1 MGNQARDEQST
12 CQLVYSSTR
21 QLKNIIMK
29 LRYLFTAIISALLFV
44 SCSEDNEPAGNLG
57 SISLSETYVSL
68 PTEGGSAT
76 VAVSA
81 TQDWK
86 FENVIFSSETGKTQ
100 LVTTKDTVD
109 AWFTVSHVSGTAGQS
124 ELVFSAD
131 AFEGGRE
138 VELQI
143 NVGGNTQFL
152 MVRQGTAKAVM
163 ATCAEVL
170 AGTDGKTYKIKGTCT
185 SIANTTYGNWYIN
198 DGTGEVYIYGT
209 LDSKGATKN
218 FASWGLEV
226 GDVVELEG
234 PRTTYGSTVE
244 LVDVT
249 IIKITKSLVKVVTE
263 SANIAKE
270 GGELEV
276 KVAFKGNGAYVSVPE
291 ECQSWV
297 HLANTEYVAGEAT
310 KIEPNPADTA
320 VFTFN
325 IMANEAGA
333 RTGSMEFT
341 SGTSTVSYTF
351 SQEGAI
357 ANVTVAEFLA
367 AQVGDAQYRVTG
379 VVDSIANTKYGN
391 IFISDWTGRVYVYGT
406 TNFADCNIAVGS
418 MVTLVGPRAEYKGT
432 AQMKNAVCEEVL
444 VASTPVSITEF
455 NALDDSND
463 KFYMVSGT
471 ISKIANDLYGNIYIV
486 DETGAEMY
494 IYGTYG
500 IWNAQGDDKKN
511 FVATAGLAVGDKI
524 TVVGIKTSYKDSPQM
539 KNGCC
544 VAIEKAQ

>member
-1 MGNQARDEQST
+1 MGNQARGGQST
-12 CQLVYSSTR
+12 YQLVNLSTH

-29 LRYLFTAIISALLFV
+29 LRYLFTAILSALLFV
-44 SCSEDNEPAGNLG
+44 SCSEENEPAGALG
-57 SISLSETYVSL
+57 DIKLSQTYVSI
-68 PTEGGSAT
+68 PADGGSSEIT
-76 VAVSA
+76 VQANA
-81 TQDWK
+81 DWA
-86 FENVIFSSETGKTQ
+86 FNAEEIPTW
-100 LVTTKDTVD
+100 L
-109 AWFTVSHVSGTAGQS
+109 TVSNLEGTAG
-124 ELVFSAD
+124 ETKVTFAAE

-138 VELQI
+138 VELKI
-143 NVGGNTQFL
+143 AVGANTQFL

-163 ATCAEVL
+163 ATCAEVI
-170 AGTDGKTYKIKGTCT
+170 AGADGKTYRIKGTCT
-185 SIANTTYGNWYIN
+185 AIANTQYGNWYIN
-198 DGTGEVYIYGT
+198 DGTGEVYVYGT

-234 PRTTYGSTVE
+234 PKLTYGTTVE

-249 IIKITKSLVKVVTE
+249 IIKITKSLVKVVSEEVTLG
-263 SANIAKE
+263 KE

-291 ECQSWV
+291 ECQSWI
-297 HLANTEYVAGEAT
+297 HLANTEYVAGKAT

-325 IMANEAGA
+325 VMANEEGA
-333 RTGSMEFT
+333 RTGSVVFT
-341 SGTSTVSYTF
+341 SGTSEVAYNF

-379 VVDSIANTKYGN
+379 VVTGVDAKYGN
-391 IFISDWTGRVYVYGT
+391 NVDLSDWSGALYSYKTG
-406 TNFADCNIAVGS
+406 NFKDIAKVGDI
-418 MVTLVGPRAEYKGT
+418 VTLVGKRGVFNGKP
-432 AQMKNAVCEEVL
+432 QMTDGVLEEVL
-444 VASTPVSITEF
+444 VSSTPVSISEF
-455 NALDDSND
+455 NALEDSND

-524 TVVGIKTSYKDSPQM
+524 TVVGIKTSYNGPQM

>member
-1 MGNQARDEQST
+1 
-12 CQLVYSSTR
+12 
-21 QLKNIIMK
+21 MK
-29 LRYLFTAIISALLFV
+29 LRYLFTAVISALLFV

-81 TQDWK
+81 SQDWK

-100 LVTTKDTVD
+100 LVTKKDTVD

-124 ELVFSAD
+124 ELVFSAG

-143 NVGGNTQFL
+143 SAGGNTQFM

-163 ATCAEVL
+163 ATCAQVI
-170 AGTDGKTYKIKGTCT
+170 AGADGKTYRIKGTCT
-185 SIANTTYGNWYIN
+185 AIANTQYGNWYIN
-198 DGTGEVYIYGT
+198 DGTGEVYVYGT
-209 LDSKGATKN
+209 LDDKGATKN

-234 PRTTYGSTVE
+234 PKLTYGTTVE

-249 IIKITKSLVKVVTE
+249 IIKITKSLVKVVSEEVTLG
-263 SANIAKE
+263 KE

-291 ECQSWV
+291 ECQSWI
-297 HLANTEYVAGEAT
+297 HLANTEYVAGKAT

-325 IMANEAGA
+325 VMANEEGA
-333 RTGSMEFT
+333 RTGSVVFT
-341 SGTSTVSYTF
+341 SGTSEVAYNF

-379 VVDSIANTKYGN
+379 VVTEIANTKYGN
-391 IFISDWTGRVYVYGT
+391 LYVSDWTGKAYVYGT

-418 MVTLVGPRAEYKGT
+418 IVTLVGPRAEYKGD

-444 VASTPVSITEF
+444 VASTPVSIAEF

-463 KFYMVSGT
+463 KFYMVTGT
-471 ISKIANDLYGNIYIV
+471 VTKFNGNLKYGNTYIT

-500 IWNAQGDDKKN
+500 VWNAQGDDKYN
-511 FVATAGLAVGDKI
+511 FVEKSGLAVGDKI
-524 TVVGIKTSYKDSPQM
+524 TVVGIKTSYNGPQM

>member
-1 MGNQARDEQST
+1 
-12 CQLVYSSTR
+12 
-21 QLKNIIMK
+21 MK
-29 LRYLFTAIISALLFV
+29 LRYLFTAVISALLFV

-81 TQDWK
+81 SQDWK

-100 LVTTKDTVD
+100 LVTKKDTVD

-143 NVGGNTQFL
+143 SVGGNTQFL

-163 ATCAEVL
+163 ATCAQVI
-170 AGTDGKTYKIKGTCT
+170 AGADGKTYRIKGTCT
-185 SIANTTYGNWYIN
+185 AIANTQYGNWYIN
-198 DGTGEVYIYGT
+198 DGTGEVYVYGT

-234 PRTTYGSTVE
+234 PKLTYGTTVE

-249 IIKITKSLVKVVTE
+249 IIKITKSLVKVVSEEVTLG
-263 SANIAKE
+263 KE

-291 ECQSWV
+291 ECQSWI
-297 HLANTEYVAGEAT
+297 HLANTEYVAGKAT

-325 IMANEAGA
+325 VMANEEGA
-333 RTGSMEFT
+333 RTGSVVFT
-341 SGTSTVSYTF
+341 SGTSEVAYNF

-379 VVDSIANTKYGN
+379 VVTEIANTKYGN
-391 IFISDWTGRVYVYGT
+391 LYVSDWTGKAYVYGT

-418 MVTLVGPRAEYKGT
+418 IVTLVGPRAEYKGD

-455 NALDDSND
+455 NALADSND
-463 KFYMVSGT
+463 LFYMVSGT
-471 ISKIANDLYGNIYIV
+471 ISSIANDLYGNIYIV

-524 TVVGIKTSYKDSPQM
+524 TVVGIKTSYNDAPQM

>member
-1 MGNQARDEQST
+1 
-12 CQLVYSSTR
+12 
-21 QLKNIIMK
+21 
-29 LRYLFTAIISALLFV
+29 
-44 SCSEDNEPAGNLG
+44 
-57 SISLSETYVSL
+57 
-68 PTEGGSAT
+68 
-76 VAVSA
+76 
-81 TQDWK
+81 
-86 FENVIFSSETGKTQ
+86 
-100 LVTTKDTVD
+100 
-109 AWFTVSHVSGTAGQS
+109 
-124 ELVFSAD
+124 
-131 AFEGGRE
+131 
-138 VELQI
+138 
-143 NVGGNTQFL
+143 
-152 MVRQGTAKAVM
+152 
-163 ATCAEVL
+163 
-170 AGTDGKTYKIKGTCT
+170 
-185 SIANTTYGNWYIN
+185 
-198 DGTGEVYIYGT
+198 
-209 LDSKGATKN
+209 
-218 FASWGLEV
+218 
-226 GDVVELEG
+226 
-234 PRTTYGSTVE
+234 
-244 LVDVT
+244 
-249 IIKITKSLVKVVTE
+249 
-263 SANIAKE
+263 
-270 GGELEV
+270 
-276 KVAFKGNGAYVSVPE
+276 
-291 ECQSWV
+291 
-297 HLANTEYVAGEAT
+297 
-310 KIEPNPADTA
+310 
-320 VFTFN
+320 
-325 IMANEAGA
+325 MANEAGA

-455 NALDDSND
+455 NALEDSND

>member
-1 MGNQARDEQST
+1 
-12 CQLVYSSTR
+12 
-21 QLKNIIMK
+21 MK

-263 SANIAKE
+263 EANIAKE

-341 SGTSTVSYTF
+341 SGSSTVSYTF

-357 ANVTVAEFLA
+357 ANVTVA
-367 AQVGDAQYRVTG
+367 
-379 VVDSIANTKYGN
+379 
-391 IFISDWTGRVYVYGT
+391 
-406 TNFADCNIAVGS
+406 
-418 MVTLVGPRAEYKGT
+418 
-432 AQMKNAVCEEVL
+432 
-444 VASTPVSITEF
+444 
-455 NALDDSND
+455 
-463 KFYMVSGT
+463 
-471 ISKIANDLYGNIYIV
+471 
-486 DETGAEMY
+486 
-494 IYGTYG
+494 
-500 IWNAQGDDKKN
+500 
-511 FVATAGLAVGDKI
+511 
-524 TVVGIKTSYKDSPQM
+524 
-539 KNGCC
+539 
-544 VAIEKAQ
+544 

>member
-1 MGNQARDEQST
+1 MST
-12 CQLVYSSTR
+12 YQLVNSSTH

-29 LRYLFTAIISALLFV
+29 LRYLFTAILSALLFV
-44 SCSEDNEPAGNLG
+44 SCSEENEPAGALG
-57 SISLSETYVSL
+57 DIKLSQTYVSI
-68 PTEGGSAT
+68 PADGGSSEIT
-76 VAVSA
+76 VQANA
-81 TQDWK
+81 DWA
-86 FENVIFSSETGKTQ
+86 FNAEEIPDW
-100 LVTTKDTVD
+100 L
-109 AWFTVSHVSGTAGQS
+109 TVSQLEGAAG
-124 ELVFSAD
+124 ETKVTFAAE

-138 VELQI
+138 VELKI
-143 NVGGNTQFL
+143 AVGANTQFL

-163 ATCAEVL
+163 ATCAQVI
-170 AGTDGKTYKIKGTCT
+170 AGADGKTYRIKGTCT
-185 SIANTTYGNWYIN
+185 AIANTQYGNWYIN
-198 DGTGEVYIYGT
+198 DGTGEVYVYGT

-234 PRTTYGSTVE
+234 PKLTYGTTVE

-249 IIKITKSLVKVVTE
+249 IIKITKSLVKVVSEEVTLG
-263 SANIAKE
+263 KE

-291 ECQSWV
+291 ECQSWI
-297 HLANTEYVAGEAT
+297 HLANTEYVAGKAT

-325 IMANEAGA
+325 VMANEEGA
-333 RTGSMEFT
+333 RTGSVVFT
-341 SGTSTVSYTF
+341 SGTSEVAYNF

-379 VVDSIANTKYGN
+379 VVTEIANTTYGN
-391 IFISDWTGRVYVYGT
+391 LYVSDWTGKAYVYGT

-418 MVTLVGPRAEYKGT
+418 IVTMVGPRAEYKGA

-444 VASTPVSITEF
+444 VASTPVSIAEF
-455 NALDDSND
+455 NALEDSND

-471 ISKIANDLYGNIYIV
+471 VTKFNGDLKYGNTYIT

-500 IWNAQGDDKKN
+500 VWNAQGDDKYN
-511 FVATAGLAVGDKI
+511 FVEKSGLAVGDKI
-524 TVVGIKTSYKDSPQM
+524 TVVGIKTSYKDAPQM

>member
-1 MGNQARDEQST
+1 
-12 CQLVYSSTR
+12 
-21 QLKNIIMK
+21 MK
-29 LRYLFTAIISALLFV
+29 LRYLFTAILSALLFV
-44 SCSEDNEPAGNLG
+44 SCSEENEPAGALG
-57 SISLSETYVSL
+57 DIKLSQTYVSI
-68 PTEGGSAT
+68 PADGGSSEIT
-76 VAVSA
+76 VQANA
-81 TQDWK
+81 DWA
-86 FENVIFSSETGKTQ
+86 FNAEEIPDW
-100 LVTTKDTVD
+100 L
-109 AWFTVSHVSGTAGQS
+109 TVSQLEGAAG
-124 ELVFSAD
+124 ETKVTFAAE

-138 VELQI
+138 VELKI
-143 NVGGNTQFL
+143 AVGANTQFL

-163 ATCAEVL
+163 ATCAQVI
-170 AGTDGKTYKIKGTCT
+170 AGADGKTYRIKGTCT
-185 SIANTTYGNWYIN
+185 AIANTQYGNWYIN
-198 DGTGEVYIYGT
+198 DGTGEVYVYGT

-234 PRTTYGSTVE
+234 PKLTYGTTVE

-249 IIKITKSLVKVVTE
+249 IIKITKSLVKVVSEEVTLG
-263 SANIAKE
+263 KE

-291 ECQSWV
+291 ECQSWI
-297 HLANTEYVAGEAT
+297 HLANTEYVAGKAT

-325 IMANEAGA
+325 VMANEEGA
-333 RTGSMEFT
+333 RTGSVVFT
-341 SGTSTVSYTF
+341 SGTSEVAYNF

-379 VVDSIANTKYGN
+379 VVTEIANTTYGN
-391 IFISDWTGRVYVYGT
+391 LYVSDWTGKAYVYGT

-418 MVTLVGPRAEYKGT
+418 IVTMVGPRAEYKGA

-444 VASTPVSITEF
+444 VASTPVSIAEF
-455 NALDDSND
+455 NALEDSND

-471 ISKIANDLYGNIYIV
+471 VTKFNGDLKYGNTYIT

-500 IWNAQGDDKKN
+500 VWNAQGDDKYN
-511 FVATAGLAVGDKI
+511 FVEKSGLAVGDKI
-524 TVVGIKTSYKDSPQM
+524 TVVGIKTSYKDAPQM

>member
-1 MGNQARDEQST
+1 
-12 CQLVYSSTR
+12 
-21 QLKNIIMK
+21 MK
-29 LRYLFTAIISALLFV
+29 LRYLFTAVISALLFV

-81 TQDWK
+81 SQDWK

-100 LVTTKDTVD
+100 LVTKKDTVD

-124 ELVFSAD
+124 ELVFSAG

-143 NVGGNTQFL
+143 SVGGNTQFM

-163 ATCAEVL
+163 ATCAQVI
-170 AGTDGKTYKIKGTCT
+170 AGADGKTYRIKGTCT
-185 SIANTTYGNWYIN
+185 AIANTQYGNWYIN
-198 DGTGEVYIYGT
+198 DGTGEVYVYGT
-209 LDSKGATKN
+209 LDDKGATKN

-234 PRTTYGSTVE
+234 PKLTYGTTVE

-249 IIKITKSLVKVVTE
+249 IIKITKSLVKVVSEEVTLG
-263 SANIAKE
+263 KE

-291 ECQSWV
+291 ECQSWI
-297 HLANTEYVAGEAT
+297 HLANTEYVAGKAT

-325 IMANEAGA
+325 VMANEEGA
-333 RTGSMEFT
+333 RTGSVVFT
-341 SGTSTVSYTF
+341 SGTSEVAYNF

-379 VVDSIANTKYGN
+379 VVTEIANTKYGN
-391 IFISDWTGRVYVYGT
+391 LYVSDWTGKAYVYGT

-418 MVTLVGPRAEYKGT
+418 IVTLVGPRAEYKGD

-444 VASTPVSITEF
+444 VASTPVSIAEF
-455 NALDDSND
+455 NALEDSND
-463 KFYMVSGT
+463 KFYMVTGT
-471 ISKIANDLYGNIYIV
+471 VTKFNGNLKYGNTYIT

-500 IWNAQGDDKKN
+500 VWNAQGDDKYN
-511 FVATAGLAVGDKI
+511 FVEKSGLAVGDKI
-524 TVVGIKTSYKDSPQM
+524 TVVGIKTSYNGPQM

>member
-1 MGNQARDEQST
+1 MSNQARGEQST
-12 CQLVYSSTR
+12 YQLVNSSTH

-29 LRYLFTAIISALLFV
+29 LRYLFTAILSALLFV
-44 SCSEDNEPAGNLG
+44 SCSEENEPAGALG
-57 SISLSETYVSL
+57 DIKLSQTYVSI
-68 PTEGGSAT
+68 PADGGSSEIT
-76 VAVSA
+76 VQANA
-81 TQDWK
+81 DWA
-86 FENVIFSSETGKTQ
+86 FNAEEIPDW
-100 LVTTKDTVD
+100 L
-109 AWFTVSHVSGTAGQS
+109 TVSQLEGAAG
-124 ELVFSAD
+124 ETKVTFAAE

-138 VELQI
+138 VELKI
-143 NVGGNTQFL
+143 AVGSNTQFL

-163 ATCAEVL
+163 ATCAQVL
-170 AGTDGKTYKIKGTCT
+170 AGADGKTYRIKGTCT
-185 SIANTTYGNWYIN
+185 GIANTQYGNWYIN
-198 DGTGEVYIYGT
+198 DGTGEVYVYGT

-234 PRTTYGSTVE
+234 PKLTYGTTVE

-249 IIKITKSLVKVVTE
+249 IIKITKSLVKVVSEEVTLG
-263 SANIAKE
+263 KE

-291 ECQSWV
+291 ECQSWI
-297 HLANTEYVAGEAT
+297 HLANTEYVAGKAT

-325 IMANEAGA
+325 VMANEEGA
-333 RTGSMEFT
+333 RTGSVVFT
-341 SGTSTVSYTF
+341 SGTSEVAYNF

-379 VVDSIANTKYGN
+379 VVTEIANTKYGN
-391 IFISDWTGRVYVYGT
+391 LYVSDWTGKAYVYGT

-418 MVTLVGPRAEYKGT
+418 IVTMVGPRAEYKGA

-444 VASTPVSITEF
+444 VASTPVSIAEF
-455 NALDDSND
+455 NALADSND
-463 KFYMVSGT
+463 LFYMVSGT
-471 ISKIANDLYGNIYIV
+471 ISSIANDLYGNIYIV

-524 TVVGIKTSYKDSPQM
+524 TVVGIKTSYKDAPQM

>member
-1 MGNQARDEQST
+1 
-12 CQLVYSSTR
+12 
-21 QLKNIIMK
+21 MK
-29 LRYLFTAIISALLFV
+29 LRYLFTAILSALLFV
-44 SCSEDNEPAGNLG
+44 SCSEENEPAGALG
-57 SISLSETYVSL
+57 DIKLSQTYVSI
-68 PTEGGSAT
+68 PADGGSSEIT
-76 VAVSA
+76 VQANA
-81 TQDWK
+81 DWA
-86 FENVIFSSETGKTQ
+86 FNAEEIPDW
-100 LVTTKDTVD
+100 L
-109 AWFTVSHVSGTAGQS
+109 TVSQLEGAAG
-124 ELVFSAD
+124 ETKVTFAAE

-138 VELQI
+138 VELKI
-143 NVGGNTQFL
+143 AVGSNTQFL

-163 ATCAEVL
+163 ATCAQVI
-170 AGTDGKTYKIKGTCT
+170 AGADGKTYRIKGTCT
-185 SIANTTYGNWYIN
+185 GIANTQYGNWYIN
-198 DGTGEVYIYGT
+198 DGTGEVYVYGT

-234 PRTTYGSTVE
+234 PKLTYGTTVE

-249 IIKITKSLVKVVTE
+249 IIKITKSLVKVVSKEVTLG
-263 SANIAKE
+263 KE

-291 ECQSWV
+291 ECQSWI
-297 HLANTEYVAGEAT
+297 HLANTEYVAGKAT

-325 IMANEAGA
+325 VMANEEGA
-333 RTGSMEFT
+333 RTGSVVFT
-341 SGTSTVSYTF
+341 SGTSEVAYNF

-379 VVDSIANTKYGN
+379 VVTEIANTTYGN
-391 IFISDWTGRVYVYGT
+391 LYVSDWTGKAYVYGT

-418 MVTLVGPRAEYKGT
+418 IVTMVGPRAEYKGA

-444 VASTPVSITEF
+444 VASTPVSIAEF
-455 NALDDSND
+455 NALEDSND

-471 ISKIANDLYGNIYIV
+471 VTKFNGDLKYGNTYIT

-500 IWNAQGDDKKN
+500 VWNAQGDDKYN
-511 FVATAGLAVGDKI
+511 FVEKSGLAVGDKI
-524 TVVGIKTSYKDSPQM
+524 TVVGIKTSYKDAPQM

>member
-1 MGNQARDEQST
+1 
-12 CQLVYSSTR
+12 
-21 QLKNIIMK
+21 MK

-68 PTEGGSAT
+68 PTEGGSAK

-325 IMANEAGA
+325 VIENKKGP
-333 RTGSMEFT
+333 RKGSVEFT
-341 SGTSTVSYTF
+341 SGSSSVSYTF
-351 SQEGAI
+351 TQAG

-367 AQVGDAQYRVTG
+367 AQVGDAQYSLTG
-379 VVDSIANTKYGN
+379 VVTDIANTKYGN
-391 IFISDWTGRVYVYGT
+391 LYISDWTGSVYVYGT

-455 NALDDSND
+455 NALEDSND

-511 FVATAGLAVGDKI
+511 FVSTAGIAVGDKI

>member
-1 MGNQARDEQST
+1 MST
-12 CQLVYSSTR
+12 YQLVNSSTH

-29 LRYLFTAIISALLFV
+29 LRYLFTAILSALLFV
-44 SCSEDNEPAGNLG
+44 SCSEENEPAGALG
-57 SISLSETYVSL
+57 DIKLSQTYVSI
-68 PTEGGSAT
+68 PADGGSSEIT
-76 VAVSA
+76 VQANA
-81 TQDWK
+81 DWA
-86 FENVIFSSETGKTQ
+86 FNAEEIPDW
-100 LVTTKDTVD
+100 L
-109 AWFTVSHVSGTAGQS
+109 TVSQLEGAAG
-124 ELVFSAD
+124 ETKVTFAAE

-138 VELQI
+138 VELKI
-143 NVGGNTQFL
+143 AVGSNTQFL

-163 ATCAEVL
+163 ATCAQVI
-170 AGTDGKTYKIKGTCT
+170 AGADGKTYRIKGTCT
-185 SIANTTYGNWYIN
+185 GIANTQYGNWYIN
-198 DGTGEVYIYGT
+198 DGTGEVYVYGT

-234 PRTTYGSTVE
+234 PKLTYGTTVE

-249 IIKITKSLVKVVTE
+249 IIKITKSLVKVVSKEVTLG
-263 SANIAKE
+263 KE

-291 ECQSWV
+291 ECQSWI
-297 HLANTEYVAGEAT
+297 HLANTEYVAGKAT

-325 IMANEAGA
+325 VMANEEGA
-333 RTGSMEFT
+333 RTGSVVFT
-341 SGTSTVSYTF
+341 SGTSEVAYNF

-379 VVDSIANTKYGN
+379 VVTEIANTTYGN
-391 IFISDWTGRVYVYGT
+391 LYVSDWTGKAYVYGT

-418 MVTLVGPRAEYKGT
+418 IVTMVGPRAEYKGA

-444 VASTPVSITEF
+444 VASTPVSIAEF
-455 NALDDSND
+455 NALEDSND

-471 ISKIANDLYGNIYIV
+471 VTKFNGDLKYGNTYIT

-500 IWNAQGDDKKN
+500 VWNAQGDDKYN
-511 FVATAGLAVGDKI
+511 FVEKSGLAVGDKI
-524 TVVGIKTSYKDSPQM
+524 TVVGIKTSYKDAPQM